1 MSPPFLNR
9 GLTMSDTA
17 EGLSTARFRV
27 PDMDCATEEQLI
39 RNRLRSVPGIE
50 TMTFDLLQRQ
60 LTVSHRL
67 PSATPIVDAIGS
79 VGLTSVLL
87 DDGADA
93 SAELDDH
100 EGTKTDRWIPL
111 ILSGLLAAAAE
122 VAVFATG
129 QDRSWFV
136 LALVVASIALGGRTA
151 LRKGIG
157 AIRARTLNINLLMS
171 IAVAGAI
178 IIGHWPEA
186 AMVTFLFALAEAIE
200 GRALDRARNAIRAL
214 VALSPDMAMVRA
226 ESGWEQVPTSQVL
239 VDQLIRV
246 LPGERAPLDGIV
258 VDGVSA
264 MNQAPITGE
273 SMPVPKQPGDPVF
286 AGTIN
291 EDGPLQVRVTTVAG
305 ETTLARIARTIQDA
319 QAQRAPTQ
327 RFVDQFAR
335 YYTPLVVLLAIL
347 VAITLPIFFHT
358 TVYDAVYKALVLLVV
373 ACPCALVLSTPVTV
387 VSALTAAARHGIL
400 IKGGTYIEQGR
411 KLRAVA
417 LDKTGTITYGAPV
430 VTDIVPLYGKTAKEV
445 LRIAASLNVHSTHP
459 VAKAIVAAWQTDDT
473 SDALLQASDV
483 RALVGRGVEGTIA
496 EQDYFVGSHRLAEE
510 MAACSSAVETQLD
523 LIERAGKTAVVVG
536 SKREPFGVIG
546 VADGVRPTS
555 RSAVEDLLR
564 RQIHV
569 VMLTG
574 DNVTTARAVA
584 RAVGITEIR
593 AGLLPEEKLAAI
605 EGLQE
610 QYGDVGMVGDGVNDA
625 PAMARAN
632 IGFAMGAA
640 GTATAVETADVAF
653 MDDDL
658 RKMPLFL
665 DLSRKASGVLAQNIT
680 LSIGIKAVFFVMTLV
695 GAATLW
701 MAVFADVGT
710 SLLVVA
716 NGLRLLRDGGRSAPP
731 SLQLNTDEVI
741 S

>member
-1 MSPPFLNR
+1 
-9 GLTMSDTA
+9 MSDTA
-17 EGLSTARFRV
+17 EGLSTARLRV

-39 RNRLRSVPGIE
+39 RNRLRAVPGIE
-50 TMTFDLLQRQ
+50 TMTFDLLQRL

-87 DDGADA
+87 EDGIGA
-93 SAELDDH
+93 SAEQEAQ
-100 EGTKTDRWIPL
+100 EGVQLGKWIPL
-111 ILSGLLAAAAE
+111 ILSGLLAATAE
-122 VAVFATG
+122 VVVWVTG
-129 QDRSWFV
+129 QDRSWLV
-136 LALVVASIALGGRTA
+136 LALVLASIALGGRTA

-171 IAVAGAI
+171 IAVAGAV

-214 VALSPDMAMVRA
+214 VALSPDTATVRI
-226 ESGWEQVPTSQVL
+226 ESGWQQVPTNQVL
-239 VDQLIRV
+239 IDQLIRV
-246 LPGERAPLDGIV
+246 LPGERAPLDGTV
-258 VDGVSA
+258 VEGTSA

-291 EDGPLQVRVTTVAG
+291 EDGPLDIRVTAVAG

-347 VAITLPIFFHT
+347 VAIALPIFFQA

-400 IKGGTYIEQGR
+400 IKGGTYMEQGR
-411 KLRAVA
+411 TLRAVA
-417 LDKTGTITYGAPV
+417 LDKTGTLTYGAPV
-430 VTDIVPLYGKTAKEV
+430 VTDVVPLYGKTAKDV
-445 LRIAASLNVHSTHP
+445 LRLAASLNVHSTHP
-459 VAKAIVAAWQTDDT
+459 VAKAIVAAWTVDNAAE
-473 SDALLQASDV
+473 ALLPASDV
-483 RALVGRGVEGTIA
+483 RALVGRGMTGTLA

-510 MAACSSAVETQLD
+510 MAACSLSVETQLD

-536 SKREPFGVIG
+536 SKREAFGVIG
-546 VADGVRPTS
+546 VADGLRPTS
-555 RSAVEDLLR
+555 RAAVQDLLGR
-564 RQIHV
+564 NVHV

-574 DNVTTARAVA
+574 DNITTARAVA
-584 RAVGITEIR
+584 RAVGMTEIR

-610 QYGDVGMVGDGVNDA
+610 QYGAVGMVGDGVNDA

-640 GTATAVETADVAF
+640 GTATAIETADVAF

-680 LSIGIKAVFFVMTLV
+680 LSIGIKAVFFVLTLF

-701 MAVFADVGT
+701 MAVFADMGT

-716 NGLRLLRDGGRSAPP
+716 NGLRLLRGGNQSASPAR
-731 SLQLNTDEVI
+731 QLNANEV
-741 S
+741 SA